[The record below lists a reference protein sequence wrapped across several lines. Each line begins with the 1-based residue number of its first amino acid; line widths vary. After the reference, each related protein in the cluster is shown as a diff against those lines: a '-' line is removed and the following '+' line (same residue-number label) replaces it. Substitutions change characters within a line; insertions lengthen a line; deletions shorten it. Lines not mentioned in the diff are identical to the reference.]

1 MPRVVFT
8 DNIQRHVPCPP
19 VEVAGTTVREV
30 LDAVFAANERARG
43 YVLDEHGAVRKHM
56 VIFID
61 GTMIRDRMTLT
72 DPVTPSSEIY
82 VMQALSGG

>member
-1 MPRVVFT
+1 
-8 DNIQRHVPCPP
+8 
-19 VEVAGTTVREV
+19 
-30 LDAVFAANERARG
+30 
-43 YVLDEHGAVRKHM
+43 LDEHGAVRKHM